1 MNGKTFSRLCKDLY
15 EPLIEKESEELQ
27 ARMSRLTSEYAS
39 RGFALPP
46 GAMYADIGKCYKDT
60 LPVRA
65 KIVFDSCCEVYEG
78 SIKKPR
84 AEVFT
89 KEIAEAIQLEQE
101 RILTLGKRYYE
112 HYNNQSNIP
121 SYNIILERY
130 SADIFTEGGRQSRY
144 YSSKAQVFLGDV
156 TASMRVDNPLDLTPN
171 FFGIG
176 IDLKRI
182 IPWFKMKFR
191 K

>member
-1 MNGKTFSRLCKDLY
+1 MCKDLY

-46 GAMYADIGKCYKDT
+46 GAIYADIGKCYKDT

-65 KIVFDSCCEVYEG
+65 QIVFDSCCKVYKG

-84 AEVFT
+84 TEVFT
-89 KEIAEAIQLEQE
+89 KEITEAIQFEQE
-101 RILTLGKRYYE
+101 RILTLGKRNYE
-112 HYNNQSNIP
+112 HCNNQFEMP

-130 SADIFTEGGRQSRY
+130 SADIFAEGRRQTRY
-144 YSSKAQVFLGDV
+144 YSSKAQVFLGNL

-176 IDLKRI
+176 IDLKKI